1 MVFKIY
7 KKSLILI
14 IVIFFILILF
24 LFSLEK
30 KKIITNFY
38 FLKSNSACFKNNIN
52 SGEDKYRNYEIII
65 AGHSYGRPAPL
76 VRGTYTKFLNYLNQ
90 NLINKQDFFILAGDI
105 ARKANRQNFKIVKK
119 EIMKFSKKIIIAPGN
134 HDVGTGPNSKE
145 RKQFIQ
151 EFKKT
156 YDKLFIKNNLF
167 FVLDSNINPYNITE
181 DQIYFIKKVLE
192 NYKNLENIFIITH
205 HVIWY
210 NYISKD
216 IITNNKGRDVPSNIN
231 FENVLDLFKD
241 KKVNNGIFF
250 IAGDV
255 GRFENVT
262 KIFCEKA
269 NKIKFIATGM
279 GSGKNDNF
287 LKIKISE
294 GGELIS
300 IYPIIF

>member
-30 KKIITNFY
+30 KKIITNYY
-38 FLKSNSACFKNNIN
+38 FSKSNSACFKNNIN
-52 SGEDKYRNYEIII
+52 SEEGKSKYYEIII
-65 AGHSYGRPAPL
+65 AGHSYGTPGAL
-76 VRGTYTKFLNYLNQ
+76 AKGTYIKFLNYLNQ

-105 ARKANRQNFKIVKK
+105 VRKANRQNFKLIKT

-156 YDKLFIKNNLF
+156 YDKFFIKNNLF

-216 IITNNKGRDVPSNIN
+216 IITNNKGRDVPSI
-231 FENVLDLFKD
+231 
-241 KKVNNGIFF
+241 
-250 IAGDV
+250 
-255 GRFENVT
+255 
-262 KIFCEKA
+262 
-269 NKIKFIATGM
+269 
-279 GSGKNDNF
+279 
-287 LKIKISE
+287 
-294 GGELIS
+294 
-300 IYPIIF
+300 

>member
-14 IVIFFILILF
+14 IVVFFVLILF
-24 LFSLEK
+24 LFYLEK
-30 KKIITNFY
+30 KKIITNYY

-52 SGEDKYRNYEIII
+52 SEEDNSRYYEIII
-65 AGHSYGRPAPL
+65 AGHSYGTPGTL
-76 VRGTYTKFLNYLNQ
+76 VRGTYTKFLNHLNQ

-105 ARKANRQNFKIVKK
+105 VREANRQNFKLIKT

-134 HDVGTGPNSKE
+134 HDVGTGSNSNE
-145 RKQFIQ
+145 RKLFIQ

-156 YDKLFIKNNLF
+156 YEKLFIKNNLF

-216 IITNNKGRDVPSNIN
+216 IITNNKGLDVPNNIN
-231 FENVLDLFKD
+231 FENVLDLFED
-241 KKVNNGIFF
+241 KKVNGDIFF

-255 GRFENVT
+255 GASENVT
-262 KIFCEKA
+262 KIYCEKVD
-269 NKIKFIATGM
+269 KIKFIATGM

-294 GGELIS
+294 DGELVS